1 MQPPSHD
8 LVKRTAREALERL
21 RAVSDLEGL
30 DRWRVSV
37 LGRSGSLTQ
46 ILRGLGAV
54 PAEDR
59 PQLGAEANRAKDM
72 LERRLREREQE
83 LRSAHFDAVAQR
95 ESVDVTLPGWPVPQ
109 GRLHPTTR
117 MVREITEA
125 FASMGFQIEEGPE
138 VEFERYNFDMLNI
151 PVDHPARDMWD
162 TLWIDAVDE
171 HGERPLLLRTHTS
184 PMQARIMERTSPP
197 VRVVVPGKCYRYE
210 ATDSTHEWH
219 FYQIEGLAVD
229 KGITFADLKGTL
241 YEFARRI
248 FGEDRQIRFRCDFFP
263 FVEPGVDMSISNF
276 EDPRTGKRPISRD
289 EDWIEILGAGMV
301 LPRGLEG
308 VGYDPSVYTGFA
320 FGMGVERVAMLRYGI
335 EDVRLFYSNDV
346 RFLRQV

>member
-1 MQPPSHD
+1 M
-8 LVKRTAREALERL
+8 
-21 RAVSDLEGL
+21 EGL
-30 DRWRVSV
+30 ERWRVSV

-54 PAEDR
+54 PKEQR
-59 PQLGAEANRAKDM
+59 PQIGADANRAKDV

-83 LRSAHFDAVAQR
+83 LKSAHFDAVAQR
-95 ESVDVTLPGWPVPQ
+95 ESVDVTLPGWPAPQ

-138 VEFERYNFDMLNI
+138 IEFERYNFDMLNI

-229 KGITFADLKGTL
+229 RGITFADLKGTL

-301 LPRGLEG
+301 HPRVLEG

>member
-8 LVKRTAREALERL
+8 LVERTAREALERL

-54 PAEDR
+54 PEEDR
-59 PQLGAEANRAKDM
+59 PRLGAEANRAKGV
-72 LERRLREREQE
+72 LERELRGREQE

-95 ESVDVTLPGWPVPQ
+95 ESVDVTLPGWPAPQ

-184 PMQARIMERTSPP
+184 PMQARIMERTRPP

-229 KGITFADLKGTL
+229 RGITFADLKGTL

-276 EDPRTGKRPISRD
+276 QDPRTGKRPISRD

-301 LPRGLEG
+301 HPRVLEG

>member
-8 LVKRTAREALERL
+8 LVERTAREALERL

-37 LGRSGSLTQ
+37 LGRSGRLTQ

-54 PAEDR
+54 PEEDR
-59 PQLGAEANRAKDM
+59 PRLGAEANRAKGV

-83 LRSAHFDAVAQR
+83 LKSAHFDAVAER
-95 ESVDVTLPGWPVPQ
+95 ESVDVTLPGWPAPK

-184 PMQARIMERTSPP
+184 PMQARIMERTRPP

-229 KGITFADLKGTL
+229 RGITFADLKGTL

-276 EDPRTGKRPISRD
+276 QDPRTGKRPISRD

-301 LPRGLEG
+301 HPRVLEG
-308 VGYDPSVYTGFA
+308 VGYDPSVYMGFA

>member
-1 MQPPSHD
+1 MQPPSLD
-8 LVKRTAREALERL
+8 LVERTAREALERL

-54 PAEDR
+54 PEEDR
-59 PQLGAEANRAKDM
+59 PRLGAEANRAKGV
-72 LERRLREREQE
+72 LERELREREQE
-83 LRSAHFDAVAQR
+83 LRLAHFDAVAQR
-95 ESVDVTLPGWPVPQ
+95 ESVDVTLPGWPAPQ

-138 VEFERYNFDMLNI
+138 IEFERYNFDMLNI

-229 KGITFADLKGTL
+229 RGITFADLKGTL

-301 LPRGLEG
+301 HPRVLEG